1 MGKLSLKIIN
11 GADFIKSALRGLAS
25 LITKDFDKKRGKAE
39 SKIRKITYNAIYNSP
54 EMNAVRGGQL
64 AFDLGIEEGNDPTSL
79 IANAVA
85 NSVNVRR
92 PNFKASGNIISGNY
106 TVEIQPNNFSNLLT
120 QSFGTVVTEKGQK
133 LPWLSWL
140 LVEGDSI
147 IVAEWSV
154 EYGQHG
160 RSGGARMVPGGAF
173 TIDPQYSGTISD
185 NFVSRALEEVNE
197 KILKALVE

>member
-1 MGKLSLKIIN
+1 MGRISLKLKN
-11 GADFIKSALRGLAS
+11 TANFIKSSLKELVS
-25 LITKDFDKKRGKAE
+25 LITKDFDKKRSQAE
-39 SKIRKITYNAIYNSP
+39 NKIRKITYDAVYNSP
-54 EMNAVRGGQL
+54 EMNALRSGQL
-64 AFDLGIEEGNDPTSL
+64 AFDLGIEEGNDPTPL
-79 IANAVA
+79 IATAVA
-85 NSVNVRR
+85 SSVNVRK
-92 PNFKASGNIISGNY
+92 PNFRILGNSAKGDY
-106 TVEIQPNNFSNLLT
+106 KVEIQPNSFSNLLT
-120 QSFGTVVTEKGQK
+120 QSFGTVVTEKGQQ

-154 EYGQHG
+154 EYGPYG

-185 NFVSRALEEVNE
+185 NFVSRALEGVNE